1 MKPIIVD
8 MKDMSDSTEVYNSRP
23 NPFFVYFIY
32 LVLGILIVALCW
44 MYFSKIDISV
54 KSNGIFKSDEDIVD
68 ISNGVTGKVE
78 KCNFSEGQYV
88 DKGDILLTLSVDS
101 IDESIKNYE
110 AELENINDRIEILL
124 AYQKSLDGDSSE
136 FEELKNN
143 KYYDEFNNRRLL
155 TDASVSSSNNN
166 ISGQKSQYEKTAE
179 SIKKNINEYETRID
193 KLKIVEGCIKSRKN
207 TFNANDSYYSS
218 MVSSYISNYDATK
231 LQYDNQ
237 IKEVK
242 NSVTELK
249 KQLKAS
255 KDTSVMK
262 ELKNDISSAQA
273 KIKTYRK
280 ERKKALKNLELQQI
294 AIIEQQLETINTTLL
309 SLQSNLDSAQAQVE
323 ALNSTDSEVNEN
335 ITIMAEKE
343 NVASELL
350 TYENK
355 KTECENSLK
364 NFDFQNGKC
373 TITAS
378 VSGYISQNTEI
389 KQGSYIQEGTTICQ
403 ILPQNSSRYYAEI
416 YVGNADIAKMKE
428 GQKVKFEI
436 AAYPSAEYGY
446 FTGVVDSISKD
457 IKVDESSGSAY
468 YLVRVRCEQ
477 TTVTNKEGK
486 TGSIINGMACQA
498 KVIVDEE
505 NVLEYLLKKIE
516 LLD

>member
-1 MKPIIVD
+1 MKPIIVN

-32 LVLGILIVALCW
+32 LILGMLIVALCW

-54 KSNGIFKSDEDIVD
+54 KSNGIFRNNGEIAD
-68 ISNGVTGKVE
+68 ISNSVTGKVE

-88 DKGDILLTLSVDS
+88 NKGDVLLTLSADS

-124 AYQKSLDGDSSE
+124 AYQKSLDGDNSV
-136 FEELKNN
+136 FDALKNN

-155 TDASVSSSNNN
+155 TEASVSSSNKNV
-166 ISGQKSQYEKTAE
+166 SGQKSQYEKTAE

-207 TFNANDSYYSS
+207 TFNTKDSYYSS
-218 MVSSYISNYDATK
+218 MVSSHVSNYDATK

-237 IKEVK
+237 IKEVR
-242 NSVTELK
+242 NSVTEFK
-249 KQLKAS
+249 RQLKAT

-262 ELKNDISSAQA
+262 ELKNDISAAQT
-273 KIKTYRK
+273 KIGTLKNEK
-280 ERKKALKNLELQQI
+280 KKALNNLELQQI
-294 AIIEQQLETINTTLL
+294 ATIEQQIETINTTLL
-309 SLQSNLDSAQAQVE
+309 SLQSNLDSTQAQVE
-323 ALNSTDSEVNEN
+323 ALNGTDSEVNEN
-335 ITIMAEKE
+335 ITIMTEKE

-355 KTECENSLK
+355 KTECKNSLK

-373 TITAS
+373 TVTAS

-389 KQGSYIQEGTTICQ
+389 KQGSYIQEGTTICR
-403 ILPQNSSRYYAEI
+403 ILPQNSNGYYAEI
-416 YVGNADIAKMKE
+416 YVGNADIAKMKK

-468 YLVRVRCEQ
+468 YLVKVRCEQ
-477 TTVTNKEGK
+477 TTVKNKEGK
-486 TGSIINGMACQA
+486 TGSIMNGMACQA
-498 KVIVDEE
+498 KVVVDEE

>member
-32 LVLGILIVALCW
+32 LLLGMLIVALCW

-54 KSNGIFKSDEDIVD
+54 KSNGIFRSDGDIVD

-88 DKGDILLTLSVDS
+88 NKGDILLTLSVDS
-101 IDESIKNYE
+101 INESIKKYQT
-110 AELENINDRIEILL
+110 ELENINERIKMLS
-124 AYQKSLDGDSSE
+124 AYQKSLDGNNSA
-136 FEELKNN
+136 FEALKSN

-155 TDASVSSSNNN
+155 TYANVSSSDKDVK
-166 ISGQKSQYEKTAE
+166 GQKNQYEKTIN
-179 SIKKNINEYETRID
+179 SIQNSINKLET
-193 KLKIVEGCIKSRKN
+193 VENCIKSRKN
-207 TFNANDSYYSS
+207 TFNVKDSYYSS
-218 MVSSYISNYDATK
+218 IVAGYISNYDATK

-242 NSVTELK
+242 NNVTELK

-255 KDTSVMK
+255 KDTSVIK
-262 ELKNDISSAQA
+262 ELKNNIFSVQT
-273 KIKTYRK
+273 KIKTYQK
-280 ERKKALKNLELQQI
+280 ERKKTLKNLELQQI
-294 AIIEQQLETINTTLL
+294 AAIEQQIETSNTTIL

-323 ALNSTDSEVNEN
+323 ALNGTDSEINEN
-335 ITIMAEKE
+335 ITILTEKE
-343 NVASELL
+343 NVGSELL

-355 KTECENSLK
+355 KTECENNLK
-364 NFDFQNGKC
+364 TFDLQNGKC
-373 TITAS
+373 TVKAS
-378 VSGYISQNTEI
+378 VSGYISQNMEI
-389 KQGSYIQEGTTICQ
+389 KQGSYVQEGTTICR
-403 ILPQNSSRYYAEI
+403 ILPETSSGYYAEI
-416 YVGNADIAKMKE
+416 YVGNADIAKMRN

-468 YLVRVRCEQ
+468 YLVKVKCEQ
-477 TTVTNKEGK
+477 ATFTNKEGK
-486 TGSIINGMACQA
+486 TGSIMNGMACQA
-498 KVIVDEE
+498 KVVVDEE

>member
-32 LVLGILIVALCW
+32 LLLGMLIVALCW

-54 KSNGIFKSDEDIVD
+54 KSNGIFRSDGDIVD

-88 DKGDILLTLSVDS
+88 NKGDILLTLSVDS
-101 IDESIKNYE
+101 INESIKKYQT
-110 AELENINDRIEILL
+110 ELENINERIKMLS
-124 AYQKSLDGDSSE
+124 AYQKSLDGNNSA
-136 FEELKNN
+136 FEALKSN

-155 TDASVSSSNNN
+155 TYANVSSSDKDVK
-166 ISGQKSQYEKTAE
+166 GQKNQYEKTIN
-179 SIKKNINEYETRID
+179 SIQNSINEYKMRINKLET
-193 KLKIVEGCIKSRKN
+193 VENCIKSRKN
-207 TFNANDSYYSS
+207 TFNVKDSYYSS
-218 MVSSYISNYDATK
+218 IVAGYISNYDATK

-242 NSVTELK
+242 NNVTELK

-255 KDTSVMK
+255 KDTSVIK
-262 ELKNDISSAQA
+262 ELKNNIFSVQT
-273 KIKTYRK
+273 KIKTYQK
-280 ERKKALKNLELQQI
+280 ERKKTLKNLELQQI
-294 AIIEQQLETINTTLL
+294 AAIEQQIETSNTTIL

-323 ALNSTDSEVNEN
+323 ALNGTDSEINEN
-335 ITIMAEKE
+335 ITILTEKE

-355 KTECENSLK
+355 KTECENNLK
-364 NFDFQNGKC
+364 TFDLQNGKC
-373 TITAS
+373 TVKAS
-378 VSGYISQNTEI
+378 VSGHISQNMEI
-389 KQGSYIQEGTTICQ
+389 KQGSYVQEGTTICR
-403 ILPQNSSRYYAEI
+403 ILPETSSGYYAEV
-416 YVGNADIAKMKE
+416 YVGNADIAKMRN

-468 YLVRVRCEQ
+468 YLVKVKCEQ
-477 TTVTNKEGK
+477 ATVTNKEGK
-486 TGSIINGMACQA
+486 TGSIMNGMACQA
-498 KVIVDEE
+498 KVVVDEE

>member
-32 LVLGILIVALCW
+32 LLLGMLIVALCW

-54 KSNGIFKSDEDIVD
+54 KSNGIFRSDGDIVD

-88 DKGDILLTLSVDS
+88 NKGDILLTLSVDS
-101 IDESIKNYE
+101 INESIKKYQT
-110 AELENINDRIEILL
+110 ELENINERIKMLS
-124 AYQKSLDGDSSE
+124 AYQKSLDGNNSA
-136 FEELKNN
+136 FEALKSN

-155 TDASVSSSNNN
+155 TYANVSSSDKDVK
-166 ISGQKSQYEKTAE
+166 GQKNQYEKTIN
-179 SIKKNINEYETRID
+179 SIQNSINEYKMRINKLET
-193 KLKIVEGCIKSRKN
+193 VENCIKSRKN
-207 TFNANDSYYSS
+207 TFNVKDSYYSS
-218 MVSSYISNYDATK
+218 IVAGYISNYDATK

-242 NSVTELK
+242 NNVTELK
-249 KQLKAS
+249 NNIF
-255 KDTSVMK
+255 SV
-262 ELKNDISSAQA
+262 QT
-273 KIKTYRK
+273 KIKTYQK
-280 ERKKALKNLELQQI
+280 ERKKTLKNLELQQI
-294 AIIEQQLETINTTLL
+294 AAIEQQIETSNTTIL
-309 SLQSNLDSAQAQVE
+309 SLQSNLDSTQAQVE
-323 ALNSTDSEVNEN
+323 ALNGTDSEINEN
-335 ITIMAEKE
+335 ITILTEKE
-343 NVASELL
+343 NVGSELL

-355 KTECENSLK
+355 KTECENNLK
-364 NFDFQNGKC
+364 TFDLQNGKC
-373 TITAS
+373 TVKAS
-378 VSGYISQNTEI
+378 VSGYISQNMEI
-389 KQGSYIQEGTTICQ
+389 KQGSYVQEGTTICR
-403 ILPQNSSRYYAEI
+403 ILPETSSGYYAEI
-416 YVGNADIAKMKE
+416 YVGNADIAKMRN

-468 YLVRVRCEQ
+468 YLVKVKCEQ
-477 TTVTNKEGK
+477 ATFTNKEGK
-486 TGSIINGMACQA
+486 TGSIMNGMACQA
-498 KVIVDEE
+498 KVVVDEE

>member
-32 LVLGILIVALCW
+32 LLLGMLIVALCW

-54 KSNGIFKSDEDIVD
+54 KSNGIFRSDGDIVD

-78 KCNFSEGQYV
+78 KRNFSEGQYV
-88 DKGDILLTLSVDS
+88 NKGDILLTLSVDS
-101 IDESIKNYE
+101 INESIKKYQT
-110 AELENINDRIEILL
+110 ELENINERIKMLS
-124 AYQKSLDGDSSE
+124 AYQKSLDGNNSA
-136 FEELKNN
+136 FEALKSN

-155 TDASVSSSNNN
+155 TYANVSSSDKDVK
-166 ISGQKSQYEKTAE
+166 GQKNQYEKTIN
-179 SIKKNINEYETRID
+179 SIQNSINEYKMRINKLET
-193 KLKIVEGCIKSRKN
+193 VENCIKSRKN
-207 TFNANDSYYSS
+207 TFNVKDSYYSS
-218 MVSSYISNYDATK
+218 IVAGYISNYDATK

-242 NSVTELK
+242 NNIFSVQT
-249 KQLKAS
+249 
-255 KDTSVMK
+255 
-262 ELKNDISSAQA
+262 
-273 KIKTYRK
+273 KIKTYQK
-280 ERKKALKNLELQQI
+280 ERKKTLKNLELQQI
-294 AIIEQQLETINTTLL
+294 AAIEQQIETSNTTIL

-323 ALNSTDSEVNEN
+323 ALNGTDSEINEN
-335 ITIMAEKE
+335 ITILTEKE

-355 KTECENSLK
+355 KTECENNLK
-364 NFDFQNGKC
+364 TFDLQNGKC
-373 TITAS
+373 TVKAS
-378 VSGYISQNTEI
+378 VSGYISQNMEI
-389 KQGSYIQEGTTICQ
+389 KQGSYVQEGTTICR
-403 ILPQNSSRYYAEI
+403 ILPETSSGYYAEV
-416 YVGNADIAKMKE
+416 YVGNADIAKMRN

-468 YLVRVRCEQ
+468 YLVKVKCEQ
-477 TTVTNKEGK
+477 ATVTNKEGK
-486 TGSIINGMACQA
+486 TGSIMNGMACQA
-498 KVIVDEE
+498 KVVVDEE